1 MKQARLAE
9 RLQARKILFSFKGTC
24 YKLEVFMQIHEKKL
38 EAVLSYPFHQQY
50 SINEILF
57 FDIETTGLSSKMS
70 YLYLI
75 GCVYFKEGVP
85 HLIQWFADGIEDEK
99 ELLHH
104 FFSFMENYKVL
115 IHYNGSGFDI
125 PYLQAKC
132 KRYLLNYSF
141 DTITSIDIYKEL
153 LPLKKILP
161 TENLKQRSV
170 EEFIGIH
177 REDVFTGGDLIGV
190 YGQYV
195 GIKRYE
201 TLSANNSKYNV
212 KQDSGLPSA
221 ATSSSDAL
229 LYVLLLH
236 NAEDLQGLLKISSML
251 AYRDLAHG
259 QISYTSYIQE
269 EDNLSLL
276 FELKTSL
283 PQPMNISKTLSLGDF
298 EQINTHD
305 YIVYCSIEGTQGRV
319 TIPYYYGVMKHYFA
333 NYKDYYYL
341 PMEDTA
347 IHKSV
352 AEYVEKEYR
361 KKATKETCYVKKEGL
376 FLPQID
382 MTFTPEF
389 QFGPKDKLSWFDPT
403 VLTNSTELKNE
414 LSNYLYQMLTFI
426 LSK

>member
-1 MKQARLAE
+1 
-9 RLQARKILFSFKGTC
+9 
-24 YKLEVFMQIHEKKL
+24 MQIHEKKL
-38 EAVLSYPFHQQY
+38 EDVLSYPFHQQY
-50 SINEILF
+50 ALNEILF

-75 GCVYFKEGVP
+75 GSIYFKEEEP

-132 KRYLLNYSF
+132 KRYQLNYTF

-153 LPLKKILP
+153 LPLKKLLP

-177 REDVFTGGDLIGV
+177 REDIFNGGDLISV

-195 GIKRYE
+195 GVKRYE
-201 TLSANNSKYNV
+201 TLSANNNKYNV

-221 ATSSSDAL
+221 VSSSSNAL

-259 QISYTSYIQE
+259 QISYTNYIHDE
-269 EDNLSLL
+269 YKLSLL
-276 FELKTSL
+276 FELKISL
-283 PQPMNISKTLSLGDF
+283 PKPLNISKTLSFSEMD
-298 EQINTHD
+298 QVNTND
-305 YIVYCSIEGTQGRV
+305 YIIYCSIKGTQGRI
-319 TIPYYYGVMKHYFA
+319 TIPYYYGILKHYFA

-361 KKATKETCYVKKEGL
+361 KKATKETSYVKKEGL
-376 FLPQID
+376 FLPQIEK
-382 MTFTPEF
+382 TFTPEF
-389 QFGPKDKLSWFDPT
+389 QFEPKDKCYWFDST
-403 VLTNSTELKNE
+403 VLMNSTDLKDN

>member
-1 MKQARLAE
+1 
-9 RLQARKILFSFKGTC
+9 
-24 YKLEVFMQIHEKKL
+24 MQIHEKKL
-38 EAVLSYPFHQQY
+38 EDVLSYPFHQQY
-50 SINEILF
+50 ALNEILF

-75 GCVYFKEGVP
+75 GCIYFKEEEP

-132 KRYLLNYSF
+132 KRYQLNYTF

-153 LPLKKILP
+153 LPLKKLLP

-177 REDVFTGGDLIGV
+177 REDIFNGGDLISV

-195 GIKRYE
+195 GVKRYE
-201 TLSANNSKYNV
+201 TLSANNNKYNV

-221 ATSSSDAL
+221 VSSSSNAL

-259 QISYTSYIQE
+259 QISYTNYIHDE
-269 EDNLSLL
+269 YKLSLL
-276 FELKTSL
+276 FELKISL
-283 PQPMNISKTLSLGDF
+283 PKPLNISKTLSFSEMD
-298 EQINTHD
+298 QVNTND
-305 YIVYCSIEGTQGRV
+305 YIIYCSIKGTQGRI
-319 TIPYYYGVMKHYFA
+319 TIPYYYGILKHYFA

-361 KKATKETCYVKKEGL
+361 KKATKETSYVKKEGL
-376 FLPQID
+376 FLPQIEK
-382 MTFTPEF
+382 TFTPEF
-389 QFGPKDKLSWFDPT
+389 QFEPKDKCYWFDST
-403 VLTNSTELKNE
+403 VLMNSTDLKDN